1 MPEGSIMCGICG
13 IVGASGL
20 DPGSRDLVRAMCASI
35 IHRGPDDEGYYFDD
49 RAALGMR
56 RLSIIDLRT
65 GHQPISN
72 EDKTVWTVY
81 NGEIFNFPVL
91 RDELLAKGH
100 AFTTNTDTEVI
111 VHLYEEH
118 GPEFMHKLNGM
129 FAIALWDKTRR
140 RFMLVRDRL
149 GVKPLHYAVRG
160 GDLFFASEI
169 KALLKAGLP
178 RELDREA
185 LSRFFTFEYIPAPQ
199 TIFKGLAKLP
209 PGHKLIFQDGR
220 VDIQPYWDVRFR
232 SRDLP
237 PRPVE
242 DYADEIYRR
251 LKESVRIRLMSDVP
265 LGVFLS
271 GGVDSSAVTALMSE
285 TAGSRVQTYSIGF
298 REKSFDELDYARRV
312 AEHFGTEH
320 TEFVVDA
327 SQVRDLVPTLM
338 QFLDEPL
345 ADASI
350 IPTFIISK
358 LARRHVTVALAG
370 DGGDELFGGY
380 DTYKAYKAARLY
392 QRVPRFL
399 RQGLV
404 RPAVRLL
411 PASKKRLS
419 LEFKAKKFI
428 AGVEYP
434 PEVANVI
441 WWGAYTPGDRMK
453 LFTPEFLASLRE
465 DPYAPVASC
474 LSRAPGPEADTLDR
488 LAYLDLK
495 LYLQDDLLVKVDRMS
510 MANSLEIRTPFLDY
524 TFVEFAAT
532 IPSRLKLKGFTS
544 KYILKKMLKGRV
556 PDEVLT
562 RKKIG
567 FDIPLGPWIR
577 EELWDFAN
585 DTLSPAALA
594 RHGFFNAAYVRGLL
608 EEHKTG
614 AHNHRQLLWPLIIF
628 QFWHDHYLS

>member
-1 MPEGSIMCGICG
+1 MCGICG
-13 IVGASGL
+13 IVGSNGL
-20 DPGSRDLVRAMCASI
+20 GPDSRDLVRSMCASI
-35 IHRGPDDEGYYFDD
+35 IHRGPDDEGYYFDEQ
-49 RAALGMR
+49 AALGMR
-56 RLSIIDLRT
+56 RLSIIDLQT

-72 EDKTVWTVY
+72 EDGTVWTVY
-81 NGEIFNFPVL
+81 NGEIFNFPAL
-91 RDELLAKGH
+91 REELLANGH
-100 AFTTNTDTEVI
+100 RFTTRSDTEVI

-129 FAIALWDKTRR
+129 FAIALWDKARR
-140 RFMLVRDRL
+140 RFLLVRDRL
-149 GVKPLHYAVRG
+149 GVKPLHYCFRG
-160 GDLFFASEI
+160 DRLSFASEL

-185 LSRFFTFEYIPAPQ
+185 LSQFFSFEYIPAPR
-199 TIFKGLAKLP
+199 TIFRGLAKLP
-209 PGHKLIFQDGR
+209 PGHRLIFQDGR
-220 VDIQPYWDVRFR
+220 LDIQPYWDVRFR

-237 PRPVE
+237 RRRVQ
-242 DYADEIYRR
+242 DYADEVYRR
-251 LKESVRIRLMSDVP
+251 LKESVRIRLISDVP

-285 TAGSRVQTYSIGF
+285 TAASRIQTYSIGF
-298 REKSFDELDYARRV
+298 REESFDELAYARRV
-312 AEHFGTEH
+312 ADHFGTDH
-320 TEFVVDA
+320 TEFVVES
-327 SQVRDLVPTLM
+327 SQVRDLVPVLM
-338 QFLDEPL
+338 RFLDEPL
-345 ADASI
+345 ADASV
-350 IPTFIISK
+350 IPTYIISK

-380 DTYKAYKAARLY
+380 DTYKADKVARLY
-392 QRVPRFL
+392 RKVPRFL

-419 LEFKAKKFI
+419 FEFKAKKFI

-434 PEVANVI
+434 PEIANFI
-441 WWGAYTPGDRMK
+441 WWGAYTPEDRKK
-453 LFTPEFLASLRE
+453 LFAPDFLASLRE
-465 DPYAPVASC
+465 DPFAPVSSC
-474 LSRAPGPEADTLDR
+474 LARAPGPEADTLDR

-544 KYILKKMLKGRV
+544 KYILKKMLRGRV

-577 EELWDFAN
+577 EELWDFVN
-585 DTLSPAALA
+585 DTLSPAALG
-594 RHGFFNAAYVRGLL
+594 RHGFFNAAYVRSLL
-608 EEHKTG
+608 EEHKAG

-628 QFWHDHYLS
+628 QFWYDHYLG